1 MSDRMRALEILR
13 RARDLLADR
22 MSERILESEEGLLD
36 DARGDSYLGDID
48 SIFDL
53 FGTKLTHLNQMINN
67 LPLETEPAAAPASD
81 SAHHAAGDYA
91 SAAEAILPE
100 ETLTMHPMAITGPLL
115 IAPPGLPAPRTEEAP
130 QRLAPNFYI
139 FAAQMRSDQLHDA
152 ARTLASL
159 LDISEARGMQCVRI
173 FHRRWRDEEE
183 FIFKAT
189 QLHDE
194 VMASSYNNALMLLA
208 ECFGL
213 VGIEA
218 IGVLQTLR
226 ERFIQSP

>member
-1 MSDRMRALEILR
+1 
-13 RARDLLADR
+13 
-22 MSERILESEEGLLD
+22 
-36 DARGDSYLGDID
+36 
-48 SIFDL
+48 
-53 FGTKLTHLNQMINN
+53 
-67 LPLETEPAAAPASD
+67 
-81 SAHHAAGDYA
+81 
-91 SAAEAILPE
+91 
-100 ETLTMHPMAITGPLL
+100 
-115 IAPPGLPAPRTEEAP
+115 
-130 QRLAPNFYI
+130 
-139 FAAQMRSDQLHDA
+139 
-152 ARTLASL
+152 
-159 LDISEARGMQCVRI
+159 VRI